1 MAIRGGKKLP
11 DKRGFVD
18 GPGGYK
24 GKDDRDRGFGGSSS
38 GSGSSSGGSSSGGSG
53 SGNFNNTPALKTN
66 YTMADV
72 KKNKI
77 DKQLQKAESAASQH
91 KGITGTAYLDQ
102 YNTLKAKK
110 DKTKNQLS
118 NLAAMNEQM
127 GYNPTQ
133 GMGIMGSLNYN
144 TIGAGDDIANLMN
157 NPLVKMAGMATNPA
171 LFTGG
176 QFLKNAYGAYSDEND
191 DTGLFSALGNTAQD
205 VTPFDTSK
213 VKDFL
218 GNIFRQE
225 EEDNRFGGNLTL
237 GSDYVGSDVINT
249 IEPTKT
255 IETSPFM
262 EGYLEDM
269 KAESPYG
276 GTPSNANLL
285 DSFSSLKDYLNSFKE
300 EEDNRFG
307 GNLALGNL
315 ANQDLSNQTP
325 GFFDNVKTD
334 YNNTKDFFGNLFSGL
349 DIQPNDLEAERMAN
363 RGPGNGPLLPLP
375 GDFVDLPQPPGGPGG
390 PGASPPPIGFGSINP
405 GADYNRLY
413 GGFNQGGRVPPMSGP
428 MSNGLGNL
436 FKMK

>member
-77 DKQLQKAESAASQH
+77 AKQLQKAESAASQH

-171 LFTGG
+171 LFAGG

-191 DTGLFSALGNTAQD
+191 DTGLLSALGNTAQD
-205 VTPFDTSK
+205 VTPFDTDGVTNYLSG
-213 VKDFL
+213 VGQNLSTDFRNTTNAL
-218 GNIFRQE
+218 SGLYNNFINSLNTDE
-225 EEDNRFGGNLTL
+225 EETA
-237 GSDYVGSDVINT
+237 
-249 IEPTKT
+249 P
-255 IETSPFM
+255 
-262 EGYLEDM
+262 
-269 KAESPYG
+269 
-276 GTPSNANLL
+276 NANLQINEPY
-285 DSFSSLKDYLNSFKE
+285 SDY
-300 EEDNRFG
+300 G
-307 GNLALGNL
+307 
-315 ANQDLSNQTP
+315 
-325 GFFDNVKTD
+325 
-334 YNNTKDFFGNLFSGL
+334 
-349 DIQPNDLEAERMAN
+349 
-363 RGPGNGPLLPLP
+363 
-375 GDFVDLPQPPGGPGG
+375 GDFNAINFDTGSQTATDNTAINELTIGRVNPDYSNMRFRPGVNMSQTSYNPISTSGPN
-390 PGASPPPIGFGSINP
+390 ISINAVTGLP
-405 GADYNRLY
+405 ETISNTGGALTY
-413 GGFNQGGRVPPMSGP
+413 GDTVYGQEGYDSIMASGGVPVAVTQDMGSYMDRRQGRNQGGLIPPMSGP